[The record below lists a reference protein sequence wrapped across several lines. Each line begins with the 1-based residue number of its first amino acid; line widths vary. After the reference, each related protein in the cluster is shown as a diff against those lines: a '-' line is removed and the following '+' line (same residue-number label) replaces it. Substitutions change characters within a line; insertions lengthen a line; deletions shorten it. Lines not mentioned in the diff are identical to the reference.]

1 MHWNIEFGRILVNG
15 TIMGIQAGKIDPHWN
30 YFLAIER
37 DLETLARY
45 VEFDNRNFDCF
56 SIEIARLL
64 LAAAAEV
71 DIVCKQICRQ
81 ANSKS
86 KAEKICEYRDEIVP
100 RFPKFSGL
108 TVLVPRFD
116 LKLQPWS
123 EWKRKDGVP
132 LWWTAYNKT
141 KHERATEFAR
151 ANLKN
156 TLNSVAGLF
165 IALLHLHRDKAQHAE
180 LVPNPIMLR
189 PDGSYFR
196 GVSHGAYEPGFSYDL
211 A

>member
-1 MHWNIEFGRILVNG
+1 
-15 TIMGIQAGKIDPHWN
+15 MGIQAGKIDPHWN

-37 DLETLARY
+37 DLETLSRY
-45 VEFDNRNFDCF
+45 VEFDDKNFNCF

-64 LAAAAEV
+64 LASAAEV

-81 ANSKS
+81 ANQKT
-86 KAEKICEYRDEIVP
+86 KGNNIHQYRDEIVP
-100 RFPKFSGL
+100 RFPKFSSF
-108 TVLVPRFD
+108 TVLVPRFE

-123 EWKRKDGVP
+123 EWKEKDGVP
-132 LWWTAYNKT
+132 FWWTAYNKT

-156 TLNSVAGLF
+156 TLNAIAALF
-165 IALLHLHRDKAQHAE
+165 IALLHLHRDKAELAE
-180 LVPNPIMLR
+180 LIPNPIMLR
-189 PDGSYFR
+189 PDSSYFR
-196 GVSHGAYEPGFSYDL
+196 GVSHGAYELGFSYDL